1 MIRFLT
7 SQLTLLGLLLVFTST
22 AQEVPLCNQH
32 VIEKQY
38 FEEHPELRSHMQ
50 EARAQLEAETLSRG
64 AGGDEV
70 LIIPVVFHVIH
81 NNGPENITDDQIY
94 DAVEILNRDFRK
106 LNPDTIQL
114 NSNFADLASDIRI
127 EFRLAQLDPDGNC
140 TKGITRTVSQLTYD
154 GNGAMRDLIHWPRDS
169 YMNVWV
175 CNDAA
180 GAAGYTF
187 LPSSV
192 DNFFSQGDDGIVM
205 RHDYTG
211 SIGTSNVNRSRALT
225 HEVGHW
231 LNLSHTWG
239 AGNSPEDAS
248 NCQQDDGVSDTPN
261 TLGWTS
267 CTLNGESCG
276 SLDNVENYM
285 EYSYCSKM
293 FTAGQMERMRA
304 AAFSSIAER
313 NELHTDENLMDTGV
327 FGDELILC
335 AAEFSATDRVICP
348 GDEIQF
354 FDESYNDV
362 DSWTWDFGDGTVL
375 EGTNEED
382 LEAPIHIYP
391 EPGNYTVTLT
401 VEKSGNTE
409 TITKSE
415 FVTVMESGGQPVPLV
430 EGFEDAFPAD
440 NWFVIEDEADT
451 EVQWETTQNAAY
463 SGETSVYLPNRLS
476 DGGLINELI
485 SSTIDAS
492 DTNGITI
499 SFRYAH
505 ANKSSDGSTDEF
517 RLQVSGDC
525 GNTWQTEI
533 LYFGNTVLPTADP
546 SFFAFVPNS
555 EDDWRQV
562 TAEINDS
569 AVLTENFMM
578 RFRFKGGGGNNIYI
592 DDININ
598 SQFVSVEELDKN
610 TFNWSLFPN
619 PAGERATARVAVE
632 RTGEF
637 EMYLTD
643 LSGRRVKTVENA
655 TLSAGTHDVEI
666 ATASLEAGVYFVVVE
681 SNNFRNTKRLV
692 VRH

>member
-1 MIRFLT
+1 M
-7 SQLTLLGLLLVFTST
+7 
-22 AQEVPLCNQH
+22 QE
-32 VIEKQY
+32 QY
-38 FEEHPELRSHMQ
+38 FEEHPELRNHMI
-50 EARAQLEAETLSRG
+50 EAQAQLEAETDARAS
-64 AGGDEV
+64 GGDEV

-81 NNGPENITDDQIY
+81 NNGPEDITDEQIH
-94 DAVEILNRDFRK
+94 DAVRILNRDFRK
-106 LNPDTIQL
+106 LNPDTIQI
-114 NSNFADLASDIRI
+114 NAPFAGISSDIRI
-127 EFRLAQLDPDGNC
+127 EFRIAQLDPDGNC

-154 GNGAMRDLIHWPRDS
+154 GNGQMRDLIHWPRDS

-175 CNDAA
+175 CSDPS

-205 RHDYTG
+205 KHSYTG

-231 LNLSHTWG
+231 LNLRHTWG

-267 CTLNGESCG
+267 CTVNGESCG

-293 FTAGQMERMRA
+293 FTTGQKERMRA
-304 AAFSSIAER
+304 AAFSNIAER
-313 NELHTDENLMDTGV
+313 NELHTDQNLMDTGV
-327 FGDELILC
+327 FGDDLILC
-335 AAEFSATDRVICP
+335 AAEFSASDRVLCP

-354 FDESYNDV
+354 YDESFNDV
-362 DSWTWDFGDGTVL
+362 DNWTWDFGDGTVL
-375 EGTNEED
+375 EGTNGED
-382 LEAPIHIYP
+382 LESPIHIYP
-391 EPGNYTVTLT
+391 DAGEYTVTLT
-401 VEKSGNTE
+401 VEKNGNTE
-409 TITKSE
+409 SITKNA
-415 FVTVMESGGQPVPLV
+415 FITVMESGGQTIPLV
-430 EGFEDAFPAD
+430 EGFENDFPAD
-440 NWFVIEDEADT
+440 DWFILEDEANT
-451 EVQWETTQNAAY
+451 SVEWQTTNNASY
-463 SGETSVYLPNRLS
+463 SGETSIYLPNGLS
-476 DGGLINELI
+476 NGGLINELI

-499 SFRYAH
+499 RFRYAH

-517 RLQVSGDC
+517 RMLVSGDC
-525 GNTWQTEI
+525 GNTWQSEV

-546 SFFAFVPNS
+546 SFLTFVPNS

-569 AVLTENFMM
+569 TVLTENFMM
-578 RFRFKGGGGNNIYI
+578 KFRFKGGGGNHIYI

-598 SQFVSVEELDKN
+598 SQFVSVEEVVQKS
-610 TFNWSLFPN
+610 FNWKLFPN
-619 PAGERATARVAVE
+619 PAGEQATARVVVE
-632 RTGEF
+632 EPSDF
-637 EMYLTD
+637 EMYVTD
-643 LSGRRVKTVENA
+643 LSGRRVKRINSDA
-655 TLSAGTHDVEI
+655 LGRGTHDIQI
-666 ATASLEAGVYFVVVE
+666 ATSELEAGVYLIVVE
-681 SNNFRNTKRLV
+681 SDSYRDTKRLV